1 MDYGTGNN
9 GTIKDLGAE
18 ECREIPECG
27 DSVTACEDAASE
39 LTSTGD
45 VRLWEVPDSGGE
57 EVRETADSPEGG
69 DRDCVD
75 PLLAGMMAAA
85 TQDEA
90 AAAAEAARLE
100 EAAIRREAAFR
111 EVREYLQAILLA
123 VVLAMVIMTF
133 IGRSFV
139 VEGASMEPT
148 LHNRER
154 IIVEKIS
161 YRFRNPARG
170 EVVVLKNPWRP
181 DQSGMAAAVE
191 AVRELVDF
199 SGSMRPYIKRIVAV
213 GGDRVQIRNGIL
225 HLNGKPIDEPYLN
238 ELAWSDYG
246 PVTVPQG
253 HVFVLGDNRNNS
265 DDSRGS
271 VGFLRVDRIVGR
283 AWVRYYPLN
292 KICALKAPAVYE

>member
-1 MDYGTGNN
+1 MDYGIDNDDA
-9 GTIKDLGAE
+9 IKDLEAE
-18 ECREIPECG
+18 ECREISECG
-27 DSVTACEDAASE
+27 DGEAK

-45 VRLWEVPDSGGE
+45 AGLCETPESSGE
-57 EVRETADSPEGG
+57 EGPETADSLEGG
-69 DRDCVD
+69 DSRCAD

-85 TQDEA
+85 TQDES
-90 AAAAEAARLE
+90 AAAAEAARLG
-100 EAAIRREAAFR
+100 EAAARREAAFR
-111 EVREYLQAILLA
+111 EVREYVQAILLA
-123 VVLAMVIMTF
+123 IVLAMVIMTF

-154 IIVEKIS
+154 IIVKKIS
-161 YRFRNPARG
+161 YRFREPARG
-170 EVVVLKNPWRP
+170 EIIVLKNPWRP
-181 DQSGMAAAVE
+181 DQSGMAAVVE

-199 SGSMRPYIKRIVAV
+199 SGSMRPYIKRVVAV
-213 GGDRVQIRNGIL
+213 AGDRVQIRNGIL
-225 HLNGKPIDEPYLN
+225 HLNGKPVDEPYVN
-238 ELAWSDYG
+238 EMVWSDYG
-246 PVTVPQG
+246 PLTVPQG

-271 VGFLRVDRIVGR
+271 VGFLRVDRIIGR

>member
-1 MDYGTGNN
+1 MDHGIDND
-9 GTIKDLGAE
+9 GTIRDLGAE
-18 ECREIPECG
+18 ECCEISECG
-27 DSVTACEDAASE
+27 DSVTECENAEAK
-39 LTSTGD
+39 LISTGD
-45 VRLWEVPDSGGE
+45 AGPCEAPDSSGEEGGE
-57 EVRETADSPEGG
+57 RADSLG
-69 DRDCVD
+69 DRDSECAD
-75 PLLAGMMAAA
+75 PLLAGLMAVA

-111 EVREYLQAILLA
+111 EVREYVQAILLA
-123 VVLAMVIMTF
+123 IVLAMVIMTF

-154 IIVEKIS
+154 IIVEKVS
-161 YRFRNPARG
+161 YRFRDPVRG

-181 DQSGMAAAVE
+181 DQSGMAAVVE

-213 GGDRVQIRNGIL
+213 GGDRVQIRNGVL
-225 HLNGKPIDEPYLN
+225 NLNGKPIDEPYIN
-238 ELAWSDYG
+238 ERAWSDYG
-246 PVTVPQG
+246 PVTVPEG

-271 VGFLRVDRIVGR
+271 VGFLRADRIVGR

-292 KICALKAPAVYE
+292 KICALKAQAIYE